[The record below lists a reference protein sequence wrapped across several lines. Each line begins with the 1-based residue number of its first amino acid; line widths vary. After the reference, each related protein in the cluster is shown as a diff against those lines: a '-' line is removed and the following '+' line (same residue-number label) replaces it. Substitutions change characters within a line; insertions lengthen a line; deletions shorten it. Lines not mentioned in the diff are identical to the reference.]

1 MKITALIM
9 AGGRGERFWPRSRK
23 NLPKQFLSLTDDS
36 RTMIQLTVDRIL
48 PLVDMEDIYI
58 ATNKD
63 YKDLVKEQLPGIPDE
78 NILCEPIGRNTAPCI
93 GLGLMHISKKEEILS
108 DFHDISQPNAGQMS
122 TGHPASPDPEAGDR
136 DAVMMVLPSDSLIKD
151 GDRYRDLIQD
161 ACDIAAA
168 GDNLVTMGI
177 RPNYPETGY
186 GYIKYIKKDR
196 SGNSEAGCGADGS
209 GESFD
214 SAFRVAKFVE
224 KPSLEKAREYLA
236 SGDYLWN
243 AGMFVWKVS
252 TILKEFSSFL
262 SEMLKGLN
270 EIKDAIGT
278 GDEDKVL
285 GEVFPTLESISIDY
299 GIMEKAGSI
308 YTIPGD
314 FGWDDVGSWLAVER
328 IKSVNE
334 DNNVVAGNVITI
346 GTKDCIIEAQDKLIA
361 AVGLK
366 DIVVVDTSDAT
377 LICNKGATGDI
388 KKVLEALRTGD
399 ETRYL

>member
-1 MKITALIM
+1 MKTTALIM
-9 AGGRGERFWPRSRK
+9 AGGRGERCWPRSRK

-63 YKDLVKEQLPGIPDE
+63 YKELVKEQLPGIPDE

-93 GLGLMHISKKEEILS
+93 GLGLMHISKKEGILS
-108 DFHDISQPNAGQMS
+108 DFSDVSK
-122 TGHPASPDPEAGDR
+122 PADSPGTEVGGR

-151 GDRYRDLIQD
+151 GDRYRDLIRE
-161 ACDIAAA
+161 ACDIAEA

-177 RPNYPETGY
+177 KPNYPETGY
-186 GYIKYIKKDR
+186 GYIKYIKDNEDDPA
-196 SGNSEAGCGADGS
+196 SAGNEGCTSDGN
-209 GESFD
+209 GGSFG
-214 SAFRVAKFVE
+214 SAYRVDKFVE
-224 KPSLEKAREYLA
+224 KPSIERAREYLA

-252 TILKEFSSFL
+252 TVLKEFGSYL
-262 SEMLKGLN
+262 PDMLKGLN
-270 EIKDAIGT
+270 VIRDAIGT
-278 GDEDKVL
+278 PDEDKVL

-366 DIVVVDTSDAT
+366 DIVVVDTQDAT
-377 LICNKGATGDI
+377 LICDKAATADI
-388 KKVLEALRTGD
+388 KKVLEALRAGD
-399 ETRYL
+399 NTQYL